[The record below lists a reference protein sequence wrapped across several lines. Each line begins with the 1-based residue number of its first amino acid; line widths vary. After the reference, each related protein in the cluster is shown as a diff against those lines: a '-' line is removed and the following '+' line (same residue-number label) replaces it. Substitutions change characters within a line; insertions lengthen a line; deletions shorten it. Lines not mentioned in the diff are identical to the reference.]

1 MRKKEIPIKDFEQCT
16 GTYVKVLRFPEPSN
30 PDGFIV
36 LYLRPDGRFLFI
48 GYWRGYENS
57 VAAGYWSKRESDYHL
72 QGYGR
77 VGSDAPPCHHGR
89 FVRILKPE
97 MVHHTPTLTATEE
110 LKEWSLLSWVGPFTY
125 IGERTVIPNTKEL
138 PDSLAVVDQWI
149 DEIVERT
156 HEGT

>member
-1 MRKKEIPIKDFEQCT
+1 MRRKEIPIKDLEECS
-16 GTYVKVLRFPEPSN
+16 GTYAKVVRIHEPLN

-48 GYWRGYENS
+48 GYWLGYENS

-72 QGYGR
+72 AGYGR
-77 VGSDAPPCHHGR
+77 VKGDAPPCHEGR
-89 FVRILKPE
+89 FVRILKLE
-97 MVHHTPTLTATEE
+97 MVHHTPTLTAAVE
-110 LKEWSLLSWVGPFTY
+110 LKGWSLLSWVGPFTY
-125 IGERTVIPNTKEL
+125 IGEHSVIPDTKEL

-156 HEGT
+156 H